1 MDKFKLLTQYSPWFI
16 LLCLLA
22 GLGYSWLLY
31 QKKSPWSKKVNQLLA
46 AGRFILVAVLCFLL
60 LGPFIKNFKNYIEK
74 PVMVFAIDNSQSVGI
89 GSDTN
94 LLNSLKAGLV
104 HLAKELNKE
113 DINIDVQL
121 LNKPSNINELP
132 QLKFDNSSTNLHQIL
147 NDIQSNYENRNLSA
161 VVLVSDGI
169 YNQGIAPNFNQYNFP
184 LYTIGLGDT
193 VPKRDINL
201 KGIYYNKISYTGNK
215 FPILAEIQ
223 NNGFKGQSIN
233 LSLKQGGKTLETKII
248 NFSRESETQEV
259 EFYQSTDQKGL
270 QHFTI
275 EAAPVPGEFTLKNN
289 IQHAYIDIIDGKEN
303 ILLVALTP
311 HPDIK
316 ALKSAIEKKENYQ
329 LDVYIP
335 GINEMNASIKY
346 DLVIFHQL
354 PDYSGVARNILE
366 KFNKD
371 NTSIFYIVGSQTNT
385 IQLNSMNNI
394 LNINARPGQKDKVMP
409 SLNKDYDKFKIET
422 EEANVINSYPPL
434 SVNFGE
440 YTVKENSDVLL
451 YQKIGNTVSGKP
463 MLVINAKKD
472 KKVGILCGEGI
483 WEWRLREFQDTK
495 DTKVFDKFISSLIQ
509 YLSSK
514 EDKRKFRVYPVNN
527 EFLVSDRILFEA
539 ETYND
544 IYEKIYGQK
553 IDLKITDEKG
563 NAVSYSFVNNEGTGK
578 FEIKG
583 LPQGIYKYYAST
595 KLGGKAESSS
605 GEFTVKE
612 VLLEVLNTTAD
623 YEILRTLSNQTK
635 GKFYLAKDINKV
647 AEDLSK
653 NTAKSIIHTNEEFVE
668 LINLPLLFFLLLL
681 LASGEWF
688 MRRYKG
694 GY

>member
-1 MDKFKLLTQYSPWFI
+1 MDKLKLLTQYSPWFI
-16 LLCLLA
+16 LLCLAA
-22 GLGYSWLLY
+22 GLLYAWLLY
-31 QKKSPWSKKVNQLLA
+31 QKKYPWSKKVNNLLA
-46 AGRFILVAVLCFLL
+46 AGRFFLVAFLCFLL

-74 PVMVFAIDNSQSVGI
+74 PVMVLAIDNSQSISI
-89 GSDTN
+89 GNDTN
-94 LLNSLKAGLV
+94 LINSLKSGLV
-104 HLAKELNKE
+104 ALAKELNKE
-113 DINIDVQL
+113 DIDVDVQL
-121 LNKPSNINELP
+121 LNKSSDINKIPS
-132 QLKFDNSSTNLHQIL
+132 LKFNNSNTNLHQLL

-169 YNQGIAPNFNQYNFP
+169 YNQGMAPNYNQYNFP
-184 LYTIGLGDT
+184 IYSIGLGDT
-193 VPKRDINL
+193 IPKRDINL
-201 KGIYYNKISYTGNK
+201 KAIYYNKISYSGNK
-215 FPILAEIQ
+215 FPILVELQ
-223 NNGFKGQSIN
+223 NNGFQGQDIS

-248 NFSRESETQEV
+248 SLGRGSETREV
-259 EFYQSTDQKGL
+259 EFYQSTEQKGL
-270 QHFTI
+270 QHFTV
-275 EAAPVPGEFTLKNN
+275 EAQPLQGEFTIKNN

-303 ILLVALTP
+303 ILLVALAP

-316 ALKSAIEKKENYQ
+316 AIKSAIEKKDNYQ

-335 GINEMNASIKY
+335 GINQINPSMKY

-354 PDYSGVARNILE
+354 PDYSGLARNILE

-371 NTSIFYIVGSQTNT
+371 NTSVFYIIGSQTNMV
-385 IQLNSMNNI
+385 QLNSLNNI

-409 SLNKDYDKFKIET
+409 SLNKDYDKFKIES
-422 EEANVINSYPPL
+422 EEAAVINSFPPL

-440 YTVKENSDVLL
+440 YTVKDNSDILL
-451 YQKIGNTVSGKP
+451 YQKIGNTVSAKP
-463 MLVINAKKD
+463 LLVINAKKD

-495 DTKVFDKFISSLIQ
+495 ETKVFDKFISSLLQ

-553 IDLKITDEKG
+553 IDLKITNEKG
-563 NAVSYSFVNNEGTGK
+563 NSVSYSFVNNEGSAK
-578 FEIKG
+578 FEAKG
-583 LPQGIYKYYAST
+583 LSQGIYKYYATT
-595 KLGGKAESSS
+595 KLGGKVEASA

-623 YEILRTLSNQTK
+623 YDLLRTLSNQTK
-635 GKFYLAKDINKV
+635 GKFYLAKDVDK
-647 AEDLSK
+647 ATKDL
-653 NTAKSIIHTNEEFVE
+653 NRNIAKSIIHTNEEFVE
-668 LINLPLLFFLLLL
+668 FINLPVIFFFLLL

-688 MRRYKG
+688 LRRYKG